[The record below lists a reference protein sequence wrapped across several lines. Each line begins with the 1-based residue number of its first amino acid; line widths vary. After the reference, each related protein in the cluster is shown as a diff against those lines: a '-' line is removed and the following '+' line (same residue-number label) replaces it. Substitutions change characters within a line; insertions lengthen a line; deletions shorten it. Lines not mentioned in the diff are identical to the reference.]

1 MHPVSLIEC
10 LAQLQRGDT
19 TSERLV
25 EQALLGA
32 QAPAAAHVFTHVFA
46 DTALAQARAADTA
59 RRSAPAGHGLGALH
73 GLPIVVKDNFDLQG
87 RTTMAGTVVCGSDAV
102 AAHDAPA
109 VARVREAGAVILG
122 QTNMSEFA
130 FSGVGINPHYGTPR
144 NPSDAAHVRVPGGSS
159 SGSAVAVAL
168 GLAVAGLGSDTGGSI
183 RIPAALCGLVGFKGS
198 QSRIPLQ
205 GVMELSRSLDTAGA
219 ITRTVQDSLWVDAV
233 MSQQPLNVAA
243 ANLRGMRFAVPQTL
257 VLDELEP
264 AVAQAF
270 SKAVSRISAAGAEVV
285 DIPFAELAEI
295 APRSLPGGFSPVE
308 GYAAH
313 HARIAR
319 APDRVDPRVMAR
331 MALGQGVSAL
341 DYIGLMDRRR
351 EWIVQAQAVL
361 QGFDAMLCPTV
372 PLLAPELAPLLH
384 SDDEFFKAN
393 RLLLRNPSMIN
404 YMDGC
409 SFSLPCQAEGDV
421 PVGLMVSSLN
431 GQDAHLASIAL
442 AIEPLIRA

>member
-1 MHPVSLIEC
+1 MHHVSLIES
-10 LAQLQRGDT
+10 LAQLERGDT

-25 EQALLGA
+25 ERALLDA
-32 QAPAAAHVFTHVFA
+32 QAPAAAHVFTHLFL
-46 DTALAQARAADTA
+46 DTAMTQARAADVA
-59 RRSAPAGHGLGALH
+59 RRATPAGHAMGPLH
-73 GLPIVVKDNFDLQG
+73 GLPIVIKDNFDLQG
-87 RTTMAGTVVCGSDAV
+87 RTTMGGSVVCGSDAV
-102 AAHDAPA
+102 AMQDAVA
-109 VARVREAGAVILG
+109 VARVREAGGVILG
-122 QTNMSEFA
+122 LTNMSEFA

-144 NPSDAAHVRVPGGSS
+144 NPSDAARVRVPGGSS

-219 ITRTVQDSLWVDAV
+219 ITRTVQDSLWMEGVL
-233 MSQQPLNVAA
+233 SQQPLRVGS

-257 VLDELEP
+257 VLDDMEP

-270 SKAVSRISAAGAEVV
+270 AKALSRISAAGAEVV
-285 DIPFAELAEI
+285 DIPFSELADI

-319 APDRVDPRVMAR
+319 APDRVDHRVMAR
-331 MALGQGVSAL
+331 MALGQGVSAA
-341 DYIGLMDRRR
+341 DYIGLIDRRR

-372 PLLAPELAPLLH
+372 PLLAPELAPLLA
-384 SDDEFFKAN
+384 SDEAFFHAN

-409 SFSLPCQAEGDV
+409 SFSLPCHTAGEV

-442 AIEPLIRA
+442 ALEPLIRA

>member
-1 MHPVSLIEC
+1 MHHVSLIES
-10 LAQLQRGDT
+10 LAQLERGDT

-25 EQALLGA
+25 ERALLDA
-32 QAPAAAHVFTHVFA
+32 QAPAAAHVFTHLFL
-46 DTALAQARAADTA
+46 DTAMAQARAADAA
-59 RRSAPAGHGLGALH
+59 RRAASAGHTLGPLH
-73 GLPIVVKDNFDLQG
+73 GLPIVIKDNFDLQG
-87 RTTMAGTVVCGSDAV
+87 RTTMAGTVVCKGDA
-102 AAHDAPA
+102 AATQDALA
-109 VARVREAGAVILG
+109 VARVREAGGVILG
-122 QTNMSEFA
+122 LTNMSEFA

-144 NPSDAAHVRVPGGSS
+144 NPSDAARVRVPGGSS

-205 GVMELSRSLDTAGA
+205 GVMELSRSLDTVGS
-219 ITRTVQDSLWVDAV
+219 ITRTVQDSLWMEGV
-233 MSQQPLNVAA
+233 MSQQPLQVGP

-257 VLDELEP
+257 VLDDMEP

-270 SKAVSRISAAGAEVV
+270 AKALSRISAAGAEVV
-285 DIPFAELAEI
+285 DIPFAELADI
-295 APRSLPGGFSPVE
+295 ASRSLPGGFSPVE

-313 HARIAR
+313 HVRMAR
-319 APDRVDPRVMAR
+319 APDRVDHRVMAR
-331 MALGQGVSAL
+331 MALGQGVSAA
-341 DYIGLMDRRR
+341 DYIGLIDRRR

-372 PLLAPELAPLLH
+372 PLLAPELAPLLA
-384 SDDEFFKAN
+384 SDEAFFHAN

-409 SFSLPCQAEGDV
+409 AFSLPCHAAGEV

-431 GQDAHLASIAL
+431 GQDAHLARIAL
-442 AIEPLIRA
+442 ALEPLIRA